1 MFTRFALAL
10 CAVAVLQPL
19 AWAESPA
26 APEGYTLAHEDAFG
40 EGSLGKFDFTD
51 SKAWGLEDAEG
62 NTLLALKRPSKY
74 APPVRSPLNIA
85 WIKDF
90 KAGDFVLD
98 VKAKQTGKEY
108 NHRDLCIFF
117 GGQSEQRFYYV
128 HLASVA
134 DANANSIFLVN
145 DAPRTGIAEK
155 RTDGTKWTDAFH
167 NIRIKRDAQAGYI
180 EVYFD
185 DMETPVMTA
194 VNRQFGEGK
203 IGLGSFDDVGLF
215 DDLKIYTKTPKAGE

>member
-1 MFTRFALAL
+1 
-10 CAVAVLQPL
+10 
-19 AWAESPA
+19 
-26 APEGYTLAHEDAFG
+26 
-40 EGSLGKFDFTD
+40 
-51 SKAWGLEDAEG
+51 
-62 NTLLALKRPSKY
+62 
-74 APPVRSPLNIA
+74 
-85 WIKDF
+85 
-90 KAGDFVLD
+90 
-98 VKAKQTGKEY
+98 
-108 NHRDLCIFF
+108 
-117 GGQSEQRFYYV
+117 
-128 HLASVA
+128 VA

-155 RTDGTKWTDAFH
+155 RTDGTKWTDGFH

-194 VNRQFGEGK
+194 MNRQFGEGK

>member
-10 CAVAVLQPL
+10 CAVAVLSPL
-19 AWAESPA
+19 AWAAEPA
-26 APEGYTLAHEDAFG
+26 APEGYTLAYGDVFG
-40 EGSLGKFDFTD
+40 NDSMERFDFTD
-51 SKAWGLEDAEG
+51 PKAWGMEEG
-62 NTLLALKRPSKY
+62 DGNVFLALKRPSKY

-134 DANANSIFLVN
+134 DANANSTFLVN

-185 DMETPVMTA
+185 DMETPHMSATDKT
-194 VNRQFGEGK
+194 FGKGRLG
-203 IGLGSFDDVGLF
+203 IGSFDDMNDF
-215 DDLKIYTKTPKAGE
+215 DDIKIYGR